1 LVASK
6 SKSKAMKV
14 YVQSKSGDHNSILQ
28 ACSSV
33 EDEMRMA
40 RRLGYYLDDKGY
52 VVPFEEIQYMKE
64 EKE

>member
-1 LVASK
+1 
-6 SKSKAMKV
+6 MKV